1 MRAHCSTGSASR
13 TPPDSTREETHV
25 ERQSSWDIDV
35 DALKKL
41 RDEGVSPR
49 LIDVREPH
57 EYEICNLGGELMP
70 LRTLAARIGELDPNA
85 HIAVHCR
92 SGARSARVVA
102 SLRGAGFADTW
113 NVNGGILAWIDRIDP
128 TLTRY

>member
-1 MRAHCSTGSASR
+1 
-13 TPPDSTREETHV
+13 V
-25 ERQSSWDIDV
+25 ERQSNWDIDV
-35 DALKKL
+35 DHLKKL
-41 RDEGVSPR
+41 RDAGVLSR

-70 LRTLAARIGELDPNA
+70 LRTLAARIGELDPSA

-92 SGARSARVVA
+92 SGARSARAVA
-102 SLRGAGFADTW
+102 SLRGAGFDNAW
-113 NVNGGILAWIDRIDP
+113 NVSGGILAWIERIDP